1 MKKLSVYFI
10 VSLIVSFSLLS
21 LSCKNHAG
29 NEPEGNFNE
38 PEGDF
43 VEFTLE
49 SDLSWLEGEWEL
61 EKLEVDDHGEVSD
74 KTLFFT
80 SDVLRIEGGT
90 KDSVLVR
97 KYQMAMSTSPEEFSS
112 TVESF
117 LFANS
122 HISNKV
128 NRERNVIVYIS
139 VDEEDSEK
147 VFYYTY
153 RKR

>member
-1 MKKLSVYFI
+1 MKKVCFYFFACL
-10 VSLIVSFSLLS
+10 VVSFTLLS

-61 EKLEVDDHGEVSD
+61 EKWEGDNHGEVSD
-74 KTLFFT
+74 YTFLFT
-80 SDVLRIEGGT
+80 YELLKIQGGT
-90 KDSVLVR
+90 KDSVLIDET
-97 KYQMAMSTSPEEFSS
+97 KGFNDESPKQSS
-112 TVESF
+112 WTVESY
-117 LFANS
+117 LFANTL
-122 HISNKV
+122 ISNKV
-128 NRERNVIVYIS
+128 NRERNVIQHVRENALDPE
-139 VDEEDSEK
+139 V
-147 VFYYTY
+147 VFYFTY